1 MQFGVSEALSHWGL
15 YRSSSLAIVNDGRR
29 ITYAQLDRQVTLFA
43 QRLTAAFPAARRI
56 GLAVSHKS
64 KFTIALLA
72 IIRCGKSV
80 ALFNQLLPTAELYE
94 CIKDAGVEII
104 VFDKTFLA
112 KDKRRRGLLKK
123 KRTLDFDLIRKGHV
137 NRHNMSPKFPSPS
150 PTDEWGVLYSS
161 GTTGI
166 PKGIVR
172 DHYSI
177 VSELLGWCLE
187 LELNQD
193 TCFYIGRPL
202 FYTGGLLL
210 SLSTLLVGGTIAIDT
225 SNEWADYQRHLGQ
238 RRVDIAFFVPGVLR
252 DFVRRARRSK
262 KKPRHSK
269 RILVMGAHITGKE
282 KLQAAK
288 VLGSIVIESWGNSEG
303 LGTITTRDDLR
314 TKPNSI
320 GRPFLSDPLYIV
332 DEQGR
337 KLPPGKVGRIAGAAE
352 AGFREYCNKPEVTNA
367 VIRDE
372 MIVSDDLGHTDREG
386 YFYVDGRVEDDLYIS
401 GQRVFINK
409 IESLLRLHPLVRECA
424 VVPRETGGTPLRLL
438 GAIVCSAKADDAAIG
453 KIIEYVNRH
462 LARHETLHRLYSVPA
477 LPRNAAGKVM
487 KDTLQAML
495 PA

>member
-64 KFTIALLA
+64 KFMIALLA

-80 ALFNQLLPTAELYE
+80 ALFNQLLPTVELDE
-94 CIKDAGVEII
+94 CIKDTEVGAI
-104 VFDKTFLA
+104 VFDKPFLA
-112 KDKRRRGLLKK
+112 KDNTRRRLLKK
-123 KRTLDFDLIRKGHV
+123 KRTLDFDLIRKRHV
-137 NRHNMSPKFPSPS
+137 NRHNISPKFPSPD

-193 TCFYIGRPL
+193 THFYVGRPL

-252 DFVRRARRSK
+252 DFVRRAQRSK
-262 KKPRHSK
+262 KKPRHST
-269 RILVMGAHITGKE
+269 RILVMGAHIAGKE
-282 KLQAAK
+282 KLQASK

-303 LGTITTRDDLR
+303 LGTITTPNDLR
-314 TKPNSI
+314 TRPDSI

-332 DEQGR
+332 DKHGR
-337 KLPPGKVGRIAGAAE
+337 KLPPGRVGRIAGSAE

-367 VIRDE
+367 VLRDE

-386 YFYVDGRVEDDLYIS
+386 YFYVDGRIEDDVYIS
-401 GQRVFINK
+401 GRRVFVNK
-409 IESLLRLHPLVRECA
+409 IESLLRMHPIVRECTVLA
-424 VVPRETGGTPLRLL
+424 METENGSAHLVGV
-438 GAIVCSAKADDAAIG
+438 IVCAVKTDDATI
-453 KIIEYVNRH
+453 NRI
-462 LARHETLHRLYSVPA
+462 LEDTNNCVARHERLRHLYRVPV

-487 KDTLQAML
+487 KDTLRTKL
-495 PA
+495 RS